1 MALEIDML
9 RPAVPQADDLCRRS
23 AVELGG
29 MIARRQASVTEI
41 VTAFLD
47 RIDQVNGAVNA
58 IVSLRPRD
66 EILAEARAADASL
79 AAGVKPGQLFGLPI
93 AVKDLALTKGLR
105 TTFGSR
111 IFADFVPEEDS
122 YVVERMRSAGA
133 IIIGKTNVPEFGFG
147 SQTYNDVFGATRNA
161 FDRRLTSGGSSGGAA
176 VALAL
181 DMLPVADGSDMC
193 GSLRNPAGW
202 NNVFGFRTS
211 PGRIAVGPSNELFLS
226 QMGVKGPMAR
236 SVADLALL
244 LGVQAGHDP
253 RSPLSLAEPF
263 AWTAPERP
271 GDRIWRVAW
280 LGDLGGYLAME
291 DGVLDVCERALA
303 RAASGPFR
311 VEAFVPQFDLDAL
324 WRAFVMLRHAT
335 GGAALKVHYDDPAQ
349 RALLKPEAVWEAEG
363 AFSLTAADVYTASA
377 LRSQWYKA
385 VLALFDRFD
394 LLVLP
399 TAQVFAFDVDVH
411 WPAEI
416 AGRKMDSYHRWME
429 VTSYATMAGC
439 PALAVP
445 AGFDSQGRAM
455 GLQLIGRPRA
465 DAEALG
471 AAADYERACGIK
483 AGT

>member
-1 MALEIDML
+1 MTDAIPVEGPL
-9 RPAVPQADDLCRRS
+9 PAACDLCRRS
-23 AVELGG
+23 AVELGR
-29 MIARRQASVTEI
+29 MIAGREVSVTEV

-47 RIDQVNGAVNA
+47 RVDQVNGAVNA

-66 EILAEARAADASL
+66 DVLAEARAADASL
-79 AAGVKPGQLFGLPI
+79 AAGARPGPLFGLPI

-122 YVVERMRSAGA
+122 YVVERMRAAGA

-147 SQTYNDVFGATRNA
+147 SQTYNEVFGATRNA
-161 FDRRLTSGGSSGGAA
+161 IDRRLTSGGSSGGAA

-181 DMLPVADGSDMC
+181 DMLPLADGSDMC

-202 NNVFGFRTS
+202 NNIFGFRTS

-236 SVADLALL
+236 SVADLGLL
-244 LGVQAGHDP
+244 LEVHAGYDP

-263 AWTAPERP
+263 ARMAGERP
-271 GDRIWRVAW
+271 RDRPWRVAW

-291 DGVLDVCERALA
+291 DGVLDVCEQALA
-303 RAASGPFR
+303 RASNGAFR
-311 VEAFVPQFDLDAL
+311 VDAFVPEFDFEPL
-324 WRAFVMLRHAT
+324 WRAFVKLRHAT
-335 GGAALKVHYDDPAQ
+335 GGAALQVHYDNPAQ
-349 RALLKPEAVWEAEG
+349 RPLLKPEAVWEAEG
-363 AFSLTAADVYTASA
+363 AFSLTAAEIYAASM
-377 LRSQWYKA
+377 LRSQWFKA
-385 VLALFDRFD
+385 VMALLDRFD

-399 TAQVFAFDVDVH
+399 TAQVFAFDVGVH

-416 AGRKMDSYHRWME
+416 AGRRMDSYHRWME

-445 AGFDSQGRAM
+445 AGFDARGRAM

-465 DAEALG
+465 DAEVLS
-471 AAADYERACGIK
+471 AAADYERACAIK
-483 AGT
+483 AGA

>member
-1 MALEIDML
+1 
-9 RPAVPQADDLCRRS
+9 
-23 AVELGG
+23 
-29 MIARRQASVTEI
+29 
-41 VTAFLD
+41 
-47 RIDQVNGAVNA
+47 
-58 IVSLRPRD
+58 
-66 EILAEARAADASL
+66 
-79 AAGVKPGQLFGLPI
+79 LPV

-122 YVVERMRSAGA
+122 YLVERMRGAGA

-161 FDRRLTSGGSSGGAA
+161 IDQRLTSGGSSGGAA

-181 DMLPVADGSDMC
+181 DMLPIADGSDMC

-211 PGRIAVGPSNELFLS
+211 PGRVALGPSNELFLS

-244 LGVQAGHDP
+244 LGVQAGYDP

-291 DGVLDVCERALA
+291 DGVLDVCNEALT

-311 VEAFVPQFDLDAL
+311 VETFVPEFDFEPL
-324 WRAFVMLRHAT
+324 WRAFVKLRHAT
-335 GGAALKVHYDDPAQ
+335 GGAALKAHYDNPAQ
-349 RALLKPEAVWEAEG
+349 RSLLKPEAIWEVEG
-363 AFSLTAADVYTASA
+363 ALSLTAAEVYAASV

-394 LLVLP
+394 LLALP
-399 TAQVFAFDVDVH
+399 TAQVFAFDVDIH

-416 AGRKMDSYHRWME
+416 ASRRMDSYHRWME

-445 AGFDSQGRAM
+445 AGFDRQGRAM

-465 DAEALG
+465 DAEVLG
-471 AAADYERACGIK
+471 AAADYEQACGIK
-483 AGT
+483 AGA